1 MYYVTETDGTARFF
15 DVSHDGLED
24 AIEFANSIGED
35 VCRKVLP
42 NASGRSTRAAR
53 PSPTSRGTA
62 STPTRRLMLMRSP
75 VPDSAPMRTT
85 AATTTT
91 TTAGKPSSFRIYVSK
106 K

>member
-1 MYYVTETDGTARFF
+1 MFYVNETDGTARFF

-35 VCRKVLP
+35 VCRNTP
-42 NASGRSTRAAR
+42 EGASECIWSFDESGEPESDE
-53 PSPTSRGTA
+53 P
-62 STPTRRLMLMRSP
+62 TPTRRLTPMRSP